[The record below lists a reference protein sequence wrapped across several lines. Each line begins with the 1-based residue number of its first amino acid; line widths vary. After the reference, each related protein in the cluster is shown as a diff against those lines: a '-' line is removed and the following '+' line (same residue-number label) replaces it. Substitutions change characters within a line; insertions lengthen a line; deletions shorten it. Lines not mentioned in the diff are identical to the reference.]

1 MKSKVSALFNA
12 LQLANSETD
21 VNIKESV
28 NPYGNKEVKN
38 YGQLLAVRDMLSKLL
53 TTCEV
58 EIELSSGDEAVLVPF
73 IQRHLTGR

>member
-1 MKSKVSALFNA
+1 MKSKVSALFNV

-28 NPYGNKEVKN
+28 NPYDNKEVKN